1 MATMRID
8 QYIGGNLMAVLL
20 DVWFQATNVTGNSS
34 QLTLTSVTSY
44 GTLTTTATGSGFTY
58 ADGRITGGTLS
69 SIHIDYDLGSG
80 AFSIFD
86 IASTD
91 QGGLNLGLSTLTAA
105 LQAIHDSAD
114 NSLYF
119 AILDGYDI
127 TLDASS
133 LQGDAYA
140 QFFSGNG
147 NDTFIGGEG
156 NDEFYGYGGND
167 VFVTSPGEDYYDGG
181 SGFDTLDCHSNNNT
195 IEGSR
200 IYFDNNWAYDGFGNK
215 DTFQSIEMAYGTK
228 DQVLDDYINGP
239 SNPDQLAAAAGFEGD
254 DQFYSSDG
262 ILIIAYYAESGGHG
276 VICDWNSGYATDT
289 YGDQDSFGLAP
300 TDKDHFPEGAAGTNL
315 ADIFRGNSNT
325 QYLYGYGGD
334 DLLIGGGGADYMD
347 GGDGMDTA
355 SYEGSALGVTVNLA
369 TGTGSGGDAEGD
381 TLTGIENLT
390 GSGFVDMLVGDAGA
404 NTLLGLAGNDTLAG
418 DAGVDHLDGGD
429 GNDSLFG
436 GAGADELIG
445 GAGNDKLYVMGNDSL
460 LQGDAGY
467 DQVIVLDAAGVNI
480 TIGSGVEYAA
490 GNNGND
496 TIDASDLT
504 TALTIGGAG
513 GIDTLTGGSAGDTLA
528 GGDGN
533 DTLNGNGGNDIM
545 FGGTSAD
552 DFHGGDGDDKMYILG
567 NDNVIEGDAGYD
579 QAIVLDTGGV
589 NITLGTGTEY
599 GAGNVGND
607 TISAAGL
614 TTAVTI
620 GGAGGNDTL
629 TGGDGNDTLGG
640 GVGNDTL
647 HGGAGNDVLLGGAN
661 DDHIYGG
668 TGNDQLIGGTGL
680 DTFLFEDNSG
690 NDFVFQ
696 FENGSDTFSF
706 ADHTVVNSMADI
718 IITDSGADAFI
729 TLNGGGQIVVFG
741 AAGLVDS
748 GDFLFS

>member
-1 MATMRID
+1 MAYIASDNEQLMLELLNRARLDPAGEAARLGID
-8 QYIGGNLMAVLL
+8 LNEGLAAN
-20 DVWFQATNVTGNSS
+20 
-34 QLTLTSVTSY
+34 TLTAEAREPLAMNQY
-44 GTLTTTATGSGFTY
+44 
-58 ADGRITGGTLS
+58 
-69 SIHIDYDLGSG
+69 
-80 AFSIFD
+80 
-86 IASTD
+86 
-91 QGGLNLGLSTLTAA
+91 LGLSADTHSQWMLDADTFSHAGDGGSNPQDRMMAAGYVFSGSWAYGENIAWRGTTGTPDLTAMIIA
-105 LQAIHDSAD
+105 QHAD
-114 NSLYF
+114 LFVDGDVEGRGHRLNMLSDLFREVGIGQQSGVFTYQGTDYNSSMVTQDF
-119 AILDGYDI
+119 AR
-127 TLDASS
+127 S
-133 LQGDAYA
+133 GDA
-140 QFFSGNG
+140 
-147 NDTFIGGEG
+147 
-156 NDEFYGYGGND
+156 
-167 VFVTSPGEDYYDGG
+167 VFVTGAAYDDGNSDNFYSIGEGRANVAISADGG
-181 SGFDTLDCHSNNNT
+181 AALSGSSGGYALAVSTGIHT
-195 IEGSR
+195 V
-200 IYFDNNWAYDGFGNK
+200 
-215 DTFQSIEMAYGTK
+215 TFSG
-228 DQVLDDYINGP
+228 GG
-239 SNPDQLAAAAGFEGD
+239 LAAPIVVDADFAVGNVKLDIVNGN
-254 DQFYSSDG
+254 QILSSG
-262 ILIIAYYAESGGHG
+262 NLTLVSGVVTASLLGVANLELTGNASANTLI
-276 VICDWNSGYATDT
+276 
-289 YGDQDSFGLAP
+289 
-300 TDKDHFPEGAAGTNL
+300 
-315 ADIFRGNSNT
+315 GNS
-325 QYLYGYGGD
+325 
-334 DLLIGGGGADYMD
+334 
-347 GGDGMDTA
+347 
-355 SYEGSALGVTVNLA
+355 
-369 TGTGSGGDAEGD
+369 
-381 TLTGIENLT
+381 
-390 GSGFVDMLVGDAGA
+390 GA

-467 DQVIVLDAAGVNI
+467 DQVIVLDAGGVNI
-480 TIGSGVEYAA
+480 AIGSGVEYAA

-496 TIDASDLT
+496 TIDASGLT

-545 FGGTSAD
+545 FGGTGAD
-552 DFHGGDGDDKMYILG
+552 DFHGGDGDDKFYILG

-589 NITLGTGTEY
+589 NITLGLGTEY

-661 DDHIYGG
+661 DDHIHGG